1 MYQDLSY
8 ALRMLRK
15 TPTVTIVAVLS
26 LALGI
31 GANTAIFSL
40 LNALMLRTLPV
51 HDPQQLVAIA
61 SRTADSQAYDAGLS
75 LPMFEEIRKHQQVF
89 SSMFLMSGGRLQNV
103 EANGVKFSGALDQVD
118 GDYFSTLGVQPLL
131 GRLIAPSDLAL
142 DSGSPAAVA
151 VIGYRCWQERYNGD
165 PAVIEKTIRIED
177 HPLTIVGVTP
187 ENFVGLVIDWDAH
200 VTVPIGYSGDMT
212 FREGRNVGFG
222 SMGRLKHG
230 VTLEQ
235 ARAQPKTLWSNVLAA
250 TVPSESHGTRREGV
264 LRRRLEMEAAATGTS
279 YLRQRVSY
287 PLFIVMGLVGLV
299 LLIAC
304 VNLAN
309 LMLARAASRR
319 QEFGIR
325 LALGAG
331 AWRLIRQLLTESVLL
346 SVIGAL
352 LGLAVAFWASRVL
365 MTMAT
370 NDTYAPALNATPDV
384 RVLAFT
390 AAVAVLT
397 GVLFGLSPA
406 WQIKATT
413 LQQGSRSAS
422 GGTGAL
428 GALLVAAQ
436 VAFSLILVIGATLF
450 VRSLGKLRTENPGF
464 RREGVL
470 VVSTFPQTGREH
482 VPNRAAYYQELTSKL
497 AQLPGV
503 ESVGYSNMGPAYSY
517 ELKTPVLPTHSSVA
531 PMEAVQEWVGP
542 GFFHMIGMR
551 LLAGREFDW
560 RDDTTSP
567 PVAIVSESLAR
578 RLFPNTN
585 PIGQKIDI
593 GTEKGFEIA
602 GVVNSASLWKPQS
615 REPMAVYYSLM
626 QQPEYNGPQISIRVA
641 GDPMAVAPS
650 ARRILA
656 SMGTHFALHTETL
669 EAPVDRFLSGERM
682 IAVLSTFFGG
692 RALLLASVGLYG
704 LMSYAVT
711 RRTSEIGIRMA
722 LGAQRGNVLRLIL
735 REVSWLVLAGLA
747 VGIPV
752 ALAASRLI
760 SGLLFGISATD
771 PVTIASSAAILL
783 TVALF
788 AGYLPA
794 RRASR
799 IDPMTALRSE

>member
-1 MYQDLSY
+1 MYQDISY

-51 HDPQQLVAIA
+51 QDPQQLVTI
-61 SRTADSQAYDAGLS
+61 STRMKDNPNDYDVLS

-89 SSMFLMSGGRLQNV
+89 SSMFISRGGALLNV
-103 EANGVKFSGALDQVD
+103 EANGAKFPGGVDQVD
-118 GDYFSTLGVQPLL
+118 GDYFSTLGVQPLI
-131 GRLIAPSDLAL
+131 GRLIGPSDLAL

-151 VIGYRCWQERYNGD
+151 VIGYRCWQERYSGD
-165 PAVIEKTIRIED
+165 PAALGKTIRIED
-177 HPLTIVGVTP
+177 RPLTIIGVTP
-187 ENFVGLVIDWDAH
+187 KNFVGLVIDWDAQ
-200 VTVPIGYSGDMT
+200 VTVPIGYSGSEA
-212 FREGRNVGFG
+212 FRQRKNLGFDA
-222 SMGRLKHG
+222 MGRLRPG
-230 VTLEQ
+230 VTLDQ
-235 ARAQPKTLWSNVLAA
+235 ARAQLKTLWPNVLAA
-250 TVPSESHGTRREGV
+250 SAPDEYHGAQRERF
-264 LRRRLEMEAAATGTS
+264 LARQIQLEPAATGTS

-287 PLFIVMGLVGLV
+287 PLFILMGLVGLV

-346 SVIGAL
+346 SVTGAL

-365 MTMAT
+365 MTIAT
-370 NDTYAPALNATPDV
+370 NGTYAPALNTTPDL

-397 GVLFGLSPA
+397 GVFFGLSPA

-413 LQQGSRSAS
+413 LQQRSRSVP

-450 VRSLGKLRTENPGF
+450 VRSLGKLRTEDRGF

-470 VVSTFPQTGREH
+470 VVSTFPLTGRQH
-482 VPNRAAYYQELTSKL
+482 APNRSAYYRELTNKL

-503 ESVGYSNMGPAYSY
+503 ESVGYANMGPASGY
-517 ELKTPVLPTHSSVA
+517 EAKAPVLATNSSDA
-531 PMEAVQEWVGP
+531 PMLAVQEWISP
-542 GFFHMIGMR
+542 GFFHMIRMR
-551 LLAGREFDW
+551 LLAGREFGW
-560 RDDTTSP
+560 RDDTSSP
-567 PVAIVSESLAR
+567 RVVIISESLAR
-578 RLFPNTN
+578 HLFPTSN

-593 GTEKGFEIA
+593 DTEKGFEIV
-602 GVVNSASLWKPQS
+602 GVVNSASLWKSQS

-626 QQPEYNGPQISIRVA
+626 QQPDLNQPQISIRVA
-641 GDPMAVAPS
+641 GDPMAIAPS

-656 SMGTHFALHTETL
+656 SMGNHWALAAQTL
-669 EAPVDRFLSGERM
+669 EARVDRFLSVERM
-682 IAVLSTFFGG
+682 IALLSTFFGG
-692 RALLLASVGLYG
+692 LALLLASVGLYG

-735 REVSWLVLAGLA
+735 REVSRLVLAGVA
-747 VGIPV
+747 IGIPV
-752 ALAASRLI
+752 ALAASRLV
-760 SGLLFGISATD
+760 SGMLFGISATD

-783 TVALF
+783 AVALF

-794 RRASR
+794 RRASL

>member
-1 MYQDLSY
+1 
-8 ALRMLRK
+8 MLR
-15 TPTVTIVAVLS
+15 S
-26 LALGI
+26 
-31 GANTAIFSL
+31 
-40 LNALMLRTLPV
+40 LPV
-51 HDPQQLVAIA
+51 QDPQQLVALNP
-61 SRTADSQAYDAGLS
+61 DGLS
-75 LPMFEEIRKHQQVF
+75 LPMFEEIRNPQQAF
-89 SSMFLMSGGRLQNV
+89 SGMFISRGGTLLNV
-103 EANGVKFSGALDQVD
+103 EANGATFPGGVDQVD
-118 GDYFSTLGVQPLL
+118 GDYFSTLGVQPLI
-131 GRLIAPSDLAL
+131 GRLITPADLAL

-165 PAVIEKTIRIED
+165 PAIIGKTIRIENR
-177 HPLTIVGVTP
+177 PLTIIGVTP
-187 ENFVGLVIDWDAH
+187 KSFVGLVIDWNAH
-200 VTVPIGYSGDMT
+200 VTVPIGYTGT
-212 FREGRNVGFG
+212 TAFRERKSIGFEVI
-222 SMGRLKHG
+222 GRLKPG

-235 ARAQPKTLWSNVLAA
+235 ARAQLKTLWPNVLAA
-250 TVPSESHGTRREGV
+250 TVPDEYHGAERSTFLGRKLELES
-264 LRRRLEMEAAATGTS
+264 AATGTS
-279 YLRQRVSY
+279 YLRGRVSY
-287 PLFIVMGLVGLV
+287 PLFILMGLVGLV

-346 SVIGAL
+346 SLTGAL

-365 MTMAT
+365 MTIAT
-370 NDTYAPALNATPDV
+370 NGTSAPALNTTPDL
-384 RVLAFT
+384 RVLSFT

-406 WQIKATT
+406 WQITANT
-413 LQQGSRSAS
+413 LQQRSRSAS

-450 VRSLGKLRTENPGF
+450 VRSLGKLRTEDPGF
-464 RREGVL
+464 RPEGVL
-470 VVSTFPQTGREH
+470 VVSTFAQTGRQNA
-482 VPNRAAYYQELTSKL
+482 PNRAAYYQELTSNL
-497 AQLPGV
+497 VQLPGV
-503 ESVGYSNMGPAYSY
+503 ESVGYSHMGPAYGY
-517 ELKTPVLPTHSSVA
+517 EVKAPVLPTHSSVA

-551 LLAGREFDW
+551 LLADRKFDW

-615 REPMAVYYSLM
+615 REPMAVYYSMM
-626 QQPEYNGPQISIRVA
+626 QQPEYNQPQISIRVA
-641 GDPMAVAPS
+641 GDPVVIAPG
-650 ARRILA
+650 ARRIVA
-656 SMGTHFALHTETL
+656 SMGNHWALAAATL
-669 EAPVDRFLSGERM
+669 EARTDRFLSAERM
-682 IAVLSTFFGG
+682 IALLSTFFGG
-692 RALLLASVGLYG
+692 LALLLAAVGLYG

-794 RRASR
+794 RGASL
-799 IDPMTALRSE
+799 IHPMTALRSE